1 MKLTDRDNY
10 REWLAGELAK
20 MVNELNQRMDT
31 SEVDRIVERI
41 HDSENVVF
49 LSSYS
54 SILFLMEFQ
63 RPLILSGKLVRVMTD
78 TNMDIDF
85 LLSLG
90 ENDYV
95 MTVSATGNFAR
106 AVMPV
111 ITQLKAY
118 KALMTTARISELEV
132 PYDKVYH
139 LSANDYS
146 NVKSVYS
153 KYGMEYVFDNLYSTY
168 VRRYGTIIKNT
179 K

>member
-1 MKLTDRDNY
+1 MDLKKI
-10 REWLAGELAK
+10 AK
-20 MVNELNQRMDT
+20 MQIGGPKYPDKKRINLYQR
-31 SEVDRIVERI
+31 EVKKGAVAGQIVTLAAFL
-41 HDSENVVF
+41 VF